1 MFQKITYEFV
11 WDGTRQNQRKEGE
24 VMVSAMQ
31 GKRNI
36 DIPTNIYCKAGQ
48 FSDGIA

>member
-24 VMVSAMQ
+24 VMVRAMQ
-31 GKRNI
+31 GKRKLELIKEDFKNEI
-36 DIPTNIYCKAGQ
+36 SI
-48 FSDGIA
+48 